1 MRQVKIG
8 KYVGFTDL
16 SDDELFV
23 MLKFDI
29 RMELI
34 FVNFDT
40 KEILKERMKLFARWQ
55 INGVQEISGKK
66 YTEIIKFIDDNWDD
80 EFQLVILIDA
90 SLINKKK
97 PLLEL
102 VTAIP
107 KEIYQ
112 SCVAIRYYE
121 KGDIFEIEFLS
132 EPNGYSN
139 KFIYYNSNDTFLILS
154 KDGPKLITDD
164 PSVNNILD
172 VIKKFR

>member
-29 RMELI
+29 KMELI

-66 YTEIIKFIDDNWDD
+66 YTEIIKFIDENWDD

>member
-40 KEILKERMKLFARWQ
+40 KEILNERMKLFARWQ

-80 EFQLVILIDA
+80 EFQLVILIDV

-154 KDGPKLITDD
+154 KDGPKLVTDD

>member
-154 KDGPKLITDD
+154 KDGPKLVTDD

>member
-1 MRQVKIG
+1 MRQVKVG
-8 KYVGFTDL
+8 KYIGFTDL

-29 RMELI
+29 RMELVFI
-34 FVNFDT
+34 NFDT
-40 KEILKERMKLFARWQ
+40 KEISDQRMKLNSHYQ
-55 INGVQEISGKK
+55 SNGVQINSGYK
-66 YTEIIKFIDDNWDD
+66 YPDIIKFIDDNWDD
-80 EFQLVILIDA
+80 EFQLVILIDT

-121 KGDIFEIEFLS
+121 NGDIFEIEFLS

-139 KFIYYNSNDTFLILS
+139 KFIYYNSNDTYLIFS
-154 KDGPKLITDD
+154 KTGPKLVTDD